1 MQQRTEKDRSLW
13 IDAALGRAVALTLCA
28 VTLGPALPSM
38 ASDGTQSEAQRFR
51 IGTAA
56 TAGEIAA
63 RNIDIMPDGEGL
75 PEGSGSVAEGR
86 KVYERA
92 CLQCHGVEGQGG
104 SVAALA
110 GGRGVAPT
118 AMAADRAITHTI
130 GNYWPWATT
139 LFDYTRRAMPY
150 DRPGS
155 LSDDEVYAVTA
166 YMLYLNELVEPD
178 ARLDAESLPRIT
190 MPARRFFRPDG
201 RSAGSKP

>member
-1 MQQRTEKDRSLW
+1 V
-13 IDAALGRAVALTLCA
+13 LGAVALC
-28 VTLGPALPSM
+28 GALHSP
-38 ASDGTQSEAQRFR
+38 ASDDTQTGPQRFH

-56 TAGEIAA
+56 TAEEIAT

-110 GGRGVAPT
+110 GGRAVAPT

-166 YMLYLNELVEPD
+166 YMLYLNELVD
-178 ARLDAESLPRIT
+178 SDTRLDAASLPRIS
-190 MPARRFFRPDG
+190 MPARPFFRPDG
-201 RSAGSKP
+201 RSAGIRP